1 MWSDGRHFRT
11 SQIDERRTTND
22 CDVMGNFD
30 TITDEARYCGI
41 IKKILKIDFRTFR
54 TYIFECRWFDG
65 VSRRHES
72 GIYMVDSTKTYKGKY
87 DNFVLPKNCEQ
98 VGRIIFFE
106 YVRMYVPRNTNV
118 TFSSILVGHLSSK
131 HL

>member
-11 SQIDERRTTND
+11 SQVDEKRTTMD
-22 CDVMGNFD
+22 CGVMGNFD
-30 TITDEARYCGI
+30 TILDEARYCGM
-41 IKKILKIDFRTFR
+41 IKRILKIDFRTFR
-54 TYIFECRWFDG
+54 TYIFECRWFEG

-98 VGRIIFFE
+98 VCWIRHFCIC
-106 YVRMYVPRNTNV
+106 
-118 TFSSILVGHLSSK
+118 
-131 HL
+131 